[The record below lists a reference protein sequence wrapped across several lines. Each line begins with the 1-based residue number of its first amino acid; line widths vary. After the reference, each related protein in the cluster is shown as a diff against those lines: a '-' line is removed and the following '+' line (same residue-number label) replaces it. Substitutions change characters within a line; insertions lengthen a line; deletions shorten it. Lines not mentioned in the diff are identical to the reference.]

1 MTAPKNLVATLVAA
15 AGISTEELTLGPTAN
30 PTELATDSPIGGDHS
45 FYTYFVPGAIFQ
57 AKDGSTWQ
65 VEHITDNELA
75 RIRNTW
81 YPREEAT
88 LSPSAI
94 RASIEAWISP
104 VQQTVAPL
112 PDLPFPSE
120 NKK

>member
-57 AKDGSTWQ
+57 ARDGSTWLI
-65 VEHITDNELA
+65 EAMEANGLA

-88 LSPSAI
+88 LAPAAI
-94 RASIEAWISP
+94 RASIESWISP
-104 VQQTVAPL
+104 VQQRVTPL
-112 PDLPFPSE
+112 PETPFPSE
-120 NKK
+120 KK